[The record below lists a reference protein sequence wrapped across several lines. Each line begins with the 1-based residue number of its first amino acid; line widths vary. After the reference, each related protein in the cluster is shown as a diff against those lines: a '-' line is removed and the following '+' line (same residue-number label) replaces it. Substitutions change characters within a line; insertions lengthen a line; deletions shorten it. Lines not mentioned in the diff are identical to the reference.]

1 MTAQG
6 YLEQLHNIDK
16 RIKDKIRESE
26 EWRDI
31 AMTKRA
37 RMDDVKIQSS
47 PRKDAMEAAICM
59 AVQYEQ
65 EAAEMAG
72 TLTELKHTIIEQI
85 DGLKGDEHS
94 YNILKEH
101 YVYGDG
107 VGTMADR
114 YNFSYNGMKKRLRN
128 AVAVFANQYGNN
140 F

>member
-1 MTAQG
+1 MTPQN
-6 YLEQLHNIDK
+6 YLDQLLNIDR
-16 RIKDKIRESE
+16 RIKDKLRESQ

-31 AMTKRA
+31 AMTKKA
-37 RMDDVKIQSS
+37 MMDDIKIQSS
-47 PRKDAMEAAICM
+47 PRKDAMEDAICK
-59 AVQYEQ
+59 AVQYEN
-65 EAAEMAG
+65 EAAELAK

-101 YVYGDG
+101 YVYGVG
-107 VGTMADR
+107 VGTMADK

-128 AVAVFANQYGNN
+128 AVSVFAKQYGNN